1 MKARVLAVLIV
12 FTSTGMVAR
21 AQGVRDPFS
30 GSVPSM
36 PAMAN
41 PMTLT
46 LRDVLDRALKHN
58 LGIVTL
64 EHEIGRVDAA
74 RIRSLSG
81 LMPNVEAR
89 AGDTVQTVN
98 LAAFGFDSSV
108 FPDVPPVI
116 GPFTVFDARL
126 ALSQPVIDMSALND
140 LRRARHEL
148 DAARLDARNGR
159 DIVILVVTDLYLHA
173 AMGARRIDAIRRQ
186 ATIAE
191 ELLKLANNLHDA
203 GVTPGIDVVR
213 ARVQQQ
219 AQRQRLIAAE
229 NDFAKRKLQL
239 ARAIGL
245 PAAQPIEIGEREAAV
260 AAPQTSVEQAIQ
272 QAKQSRADYRALLA
286 RVEAA
291 EADQRAAHAEAL
303 PSVRAHVDFG
313 AIGSTL
319 RDARRTYAVSGTVS
333 VPLFDTGRHSREA
346 QTAAALLQRQAEA
359 ADFAERIETDVRTAF
374 LDVQAAEQQLAVA
387 RERLDL
393 TGQEL
398 SLAQTRF
405 AAGVT
410 SNLEVIQAQD
420 SVAIAT
426 ENEIESVYAADV
438 ARAALTRAIGSQ

>member
-58 LGIVTL
+58 LGIMTL

-159 DIVILVVTDLYLHA
+159 DIVILVVTDL
-173 AMGARRIDAIRRQ
+173 
-186 ATIAE
+186 
-191 ELLKLANNLHDA
+191 
-203 GVTPGIDVVR
+203 
-213 ARVQQQ
+213 
-219 AQRQRLIAAE
+219 
-229 NDFAKRKLQL
+229 
-239 ARAIGL
+239 
-245 PAAQPIEIGEREAAV
+245 
-260 AAPQTSVEQAIQ
+260 
-272 QAKQSRADYRALLA
+272 
-286 RVEAA
+286 
-291 EADQRAAHAEAL
+291 
-303 PSVRAHVDFG
+303 
-313 AIGSTL
+313 
-319 RDARRTYAVSGTVS
+319 
-333 VPLFDTGRHSREA
+333 
-346 QTAAALLQRQAEA
+346 
-359 ADFAERIETDVRTAF
+359 
-374 LDVQAAEQQLAVA
+374 
-387 RERLDL
+387 
-393 TGQEL
+393 
-398 SLAQTRF
+398 
-405 AAGVT
+405 
-410 SNLEVIQAQD
+410 
-420 SVAIAT
+420 
-426 ENEIESVYAADV
+426 
-438 ARAALTRAIGSQ
+438 